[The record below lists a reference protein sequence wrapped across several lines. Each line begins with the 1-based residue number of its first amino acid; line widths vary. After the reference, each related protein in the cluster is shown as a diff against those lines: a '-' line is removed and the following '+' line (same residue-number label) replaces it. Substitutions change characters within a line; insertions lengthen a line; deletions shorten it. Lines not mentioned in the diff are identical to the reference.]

1 MLRASQFAEFF
12 RVGQFLDHHASST
25 FHPVDFKWCDLG
37 RVDREQEHRTI
48 EERIRGG
55 VLGVSRGKQRSSEC
69 VYIYTFSLSLS
80 LGEITRPS
88 FVHIASW
95 KTRLRRQ
102 NGACTV
108 CPPVNWITWRKLR
121 CKRRPNNF

>member
-1 MLRASQFAEFF
+1 MLRASQFAEFS

-37 RVDREQEHRTI
+37 RVDREQEHGTI

-69 VYIYTFSLSLS
+69 VYIYILSLSLS
-80 LGEITRPS
+80 LSPSVKLLDHPS
-88 FVHIASW
+88 FTSHRGKLGYDVRMVHAPSVL
-95 KTRLRRQ
+95 RLT
-102 NGACTV
+102 G
-108 CPPVNWITWRKLR
+108 
-121 CKRRPNNF
+121 